1 MKPNKDILKG
11 WKLLIVEDEPDNLE
25 VIGRILHHFG
35 ATVEMA
41 TDGKEGLAA
50 LEKLTPDVI
59 ISDISMPVMDGWEFC
74 YTVLN
79 TPAIAHIPLVALTA
93 HAMLGDR
100 ERALAAGFTGYITKP
115 ITPGTF
121 ISQLLEILQAHPQ
134 LKERFHPTAPQA

>member
-11 WKLLIVEDEPDNLE
+11 WKLLIVEDEPDNLD
-25 VIGRILHHFG
+25 VIGRILNHFG
-35 ATVEMA
+35 ATIETA

-50 LEKLTPDVI
+50 LERFTPDVI

-74 YTVLN
+74 YTVQN
-79 TPAIAHIPLVALTA
+79 TPAIAHIPLIALTA

-100 ERALAAGFTGYITKP
+100 ERALAAGFSGYITKP

-121 ISQLLEILQAHPQ
+121 ITQLLEHLQMHPSF
-134 LKERFHPTAPQA
+134 KDRFHSSASQA